1 MTVNYYFNGICFM
14 DRFFI
19 YILLFSFAT
28 ATLSACNDKEVAEQK
43 KVERPIEY
51 DQFGNPVIYT
61 ADGEKEL
68 IDEDCD

>member
-1 MTVNYYFNGICFM
+1 M
-14 DRFFI
+14 DRFFV
-19 YILLFSFAT
+19 YILLFSFAA
-28 ATLSACNDKEVAEQK
+28 ATLSGCNDKEMSEQK